1 MNELAGL
8 TVVIT
13 RPEAQAE
20 SLASL
25 LEAHGAAV
33 IRYPVL
39 AITAVDA
46 ATLKS
51 NFAATPV
58 AQCDALIFVSAN
70 AVKFGVEAIRAGG
83 GLRAGQVAYAIGAA
97 TAEALRARSVANVVS
112 PSPGNDSEA
121 LLAMPPLQ
129 KVAGQTI
136 VIVKGLSESGGRKL
150 LEQTLRAR
158 GAAVAAFNCYTRCAI
173 TPPAKARHALTL
185 APAASAFSVLSVE
198 TLDSLDENLRRDG
211 REDVYA
217 SGMMLVPHPRICA
230 AARAAGWQNVEVVP
244 MANAGMLAALAELKS
259 RTPGLVVPLLKKVD
273 QG

>member
-1 MNELAGL
+1 MNDLAGL

-13 RPEAQAE
+13 RPAAQAE
-20 SLASL
+20 SLASV

-39 AITAVDA
+39 AIAAVDA

-51 NFAATPV
+51 NLAATPV

-70 AVKFGVEAIRAGG
+70 AVEFGVDAIRTGG
-83 GLRAGQVAYAIGAA
+83 GLREGQIAYAIGAA
-97 TAEALRARSVANVVS
+97 TAEALRARGVANVVS

-136 VIVKGLSESGGRKL
+136 VIVKGLSESGGRML
-150 LEQTLRAR
+150 LEQTLRGR
-158 GAAVAAFNCYTRCAI
+158 SAAVATFNCYTRCAA
-173 TPPAKARHALTL
+173 TPS
-185 APAASAFSVLSVE
+185 PAARLALAEAPGTSMFSVLSVE
-198 TLDSLDENLRRDG
+198 TLDSLGENLRRDG

-217 SGMMLVPHPRICA
+217 SGMMLVPHPRIGA
-230 AARAAGWQNVEVVP
+230 AAVAAGWQNVEIVP
-244 MANAGMLAALAELKS
+244 MPAAGMVAALASLKA
-259 RTPGLVVPLLKKVD
+259 RVPKVASQQLKKN
-273 QG
+273 